1 MGLVGGQHRYS
12 ELGAKIPKG
21 ALLVGPP
28 GAPEGR
34 RRGLSGVKG
43 WRSLMKMD
51 VEKCNE
57 FQVIHV
63 QLISS

>member
-34 RRGLSGVKG
+34 
-43 WRSLMKMD
+43 LMKMD
-51 VEKCNE
+51 VEKCDE